1 VNKKAGDTMSKNV
14 ENTMRKVFLYM
25 TMTFDGFFSG
35 PNGELDWMELRPDQ
49 ELNDDII
56 AILKRAD
63 AGFMGYPTAS
73 GMIPYW
79 ANAAKNPSTS
89 KGELA
94 IADVVN
100 TMYSIVISN
109 REEKLEWENSELL
122 LVKSDQDLVEAV
134 AKFKRQPGKDLG
146 IPGGIRTAQTFAR
159 LGLID
164 EYILMVHPV
173 AIGSGKGVFTQRVNL
188 ELVSAKT
195 YTSGVM
201 RVCYRPRLQ

>member
-1 VNKKAGDTMSKNV
+1 
-14 ENTMRKVFLYM
+14 MRKVFLYM

-35 PNGELDWMELRPDQ
+35 PNGELDWMRQTPDQ
-49 ELNDDII
+49 ELNDDIV
-56 AILKRAD
+56 ALLKSAD

-79 ANAAKNPSTS
+79 ANAAKNPSAS

-94 IADVVN
+94 IAEVVN
-100 TMYSIVISN
+100 TMHCIVISN
-109 REEKLEWENSELL
+109 KEEKLEWENSELL
-122 LVKSDQDLVEAV
+122 LIKNDNDLIEAV
-134 AKFKRQPGKDLG
+134 AKFKRQPGKNLG
-146 IPGGIRTAQTFAR
+146 LPGGIRTARTFVQ

-164 EYILMVHPV
+164 EYVLMVHPV
-173 AIGSGKGVFTQRVNL
+173 AIGNGQRVFTDRVNL

-201 RVCYRPRLQ
+201 RICYRPSDRS

>member
-1 VNKKAGDTMSKNV
+1 
-14 ENTMRKVFLYM
+14 MRKVFLYM
-25 TMTFDGFFSG
+25 TMTCDGFFSG
-35 PNGELDWMELRPDQ
+35 PNGELDWMGQIPDQ
-49 ELNDDII
+49 ELIDDIV
-56 AILKRAD
+56 ALLKSAD

-79 ANAAKNPSTS
+79 MNAAKNPSTS

-100 TMYSIVISN
+100 SMHSIIISN

-122 LVKSDQDLVEAV
+122 LIKDDYDLVEAV
-134 AKFKRQPGKDLG
+134 AKFKRQPGKNLG
-146 IPGGIRTAQTFAR
+146 VPGGIRTAQTFVR

-173 AIGSGKGVFTQRVNL
+173 AIGNGQRVFTGRVNL

-195 YTSGVM
+195 YPSGVM
-201 RVCYRPRLQ
+201 RVCYRPGSRS

>member
-1 VNKKAGDTMSKNV
+1 MSKNV

-35 PNGELDWMELRPDQ
+35 PNGELDWMELPPDQ

-89 KGELA
+89 MGELA
-94 IADVVN
+94 IANVVN
-100 TMYSIVISN
+100 TMHSIVISN

-122 LVKSDQDLVEAV
+122 LVKSDQDLVDAV

-164 EYILMVHPV
+164 
-173 AIGSGKGVFTQRVNL
+173 
-188 ELVSAKT
+188 
-195 YTSGVM
+195 
-201 RVCYRPRLQ
+201 